1 MRVVRQVDATDCGPA
16 ALAMIL
22 MHFGR
27 LEPLY
32 RLRDL
37 AGTTQSGTTLLG
49 LKRAAE
55 GLGLKA
61 TGFTANLLE
70 LRQLDLP
77 VLLHWENNHYVVL
90 EKIMTSRLRILDP
103 AVGQVWVSIDEFDQ
117 KWTGKALW
125 LEPSEGFQKG
135 RFLGQRG
142 MLGLISHLRHYQDFR
157 IVLFQI
163 AVVTLIVTLLNL
175 GAPLL
180 TQILFDRVLE
190 KRQENILTTVFF
202 GILTVSVLQAGFGA
216 LRNLLS
222 SKLSIGLNRRLRL
235 NYLEHLMQLPMR
247 IHETRLV
254 GDLVTRFSDLSRVR
268 SVLSS
273 LLLRVPAT
281 LLSLVLSLVLLLTYN
296 FKLAL
301 VALLTVPFQV
311 LYLLWLAP
319 KLQLNTRESRRKEG
333 QMQSALL
340 GNLEGLWT
348 LKTFG
353 AQAWASKKV
362 EQQIDDYLKL
372 SWRGTVLSNQ
382 SDLSIGLLESLSV
395 MVMLWFGATLVL
407 GQSLSTGQ
415 LVAAYGL
422 VLRTMSSIAQIVD
435 NIQSVQEGIVA
446 SDRLLEMLELSPE
459 PVEHNAVSLP
469 PLKTSIKLEQVGFG
483 YLPERLILNNITIEI
498 PRGSYTVILGEN
510 GAGKST
516 LAAIMTRMFEPLS
529 GRLLWDSKPF
539 SEINLE
545 NLRKQIV
552 YLRQE
557 VPVFDASIKDNLFMG
572 REPQLEQMAYL
583 IAQVGFD
590 SVIKRLPE
598 GLDTLIGGDSPYRLS
613 SGERQMLGLIRALLA
628 DSEVLILDEPT
639 ATLDQ
644 EREHRVVD
652 LLWRLKGTRTIIVIT
667 HRPALVE
674 PADQI
679 VRVEAGRTQR
689 FKREPKP
696 SQGREF

>member
-16 ALAMIL
+16 ALAMML

-55 GLGLKA
+55 SLGLNA
-61 TGFTANLLE
+61 TGFAASFTE
-70 LRQLDLP
+70 LCQLDLP

-90 EKIMTSRLRILDP
+90 EKIMTSRVQILDP
-103 AVGQVWVSIDEFDQ
+103 AAGQIWVSIEDFNQ

-125 LEPSEGFQKG
+125 LEPNENFQKG

-142 MLGLISHLRHYQDFR
+142 MLGLISHLRHYQHFR
-157 IVLFQI
+157 VVLLQV

-180 TQILFDRVLE
+180 TQMLFDRVLE
-190 KRQENILTTVFF
+190 KRQENILTTIFL

-340 GNLEGLWT
+340 GSLEGLWT

-459 PVEHNAVSLP
+459 PVEHNTVPLP

-483 YLPERLILNNITIEI
+483 YLPERLILNNITLEI

-539 SEINLE
+539 VEVSLE
-545 NLRKQIV
+545 TLRKQIV

-557 VPVFDASIKDNLFMG
+557 VPIFDASIKDNLFMG
-572 REPQLEQMAYL
+572 REPKLEQMAYL

-590 SVIKRLPE
+590 GVIKRLPE

-652 LLWRLKGTRTIIVIT
+652 LLWRLKGTKTIIVIT

-689 FKREPKP
+689 FKREPKANK
-696 SQGREF
+696 GIEF

>member
-16 ALAMIL
+16 ALAMLL

-37 AGTTQSGTTLLG
+37 AGTTQSGTSLLG

-55 GLGLKA
+55 YLGLQA
-61 TGFTANLLE
+61 TGFEAKLSE
-70 LRQLDLP
+70 LQQLDLP

-90 EKIMTSRLRILDP
+90 EKLEAKRAHLLDP
-103 AVGQVWVSIDEFDQ
+103 AVGRVWVPLEEFSR

-125 LEPSEGFQKG
+125 LEPSPGFQKG

-142 MLGLISHLRHYQDFR
+142 LLGLASHLRHYQHFR
-157 IVLFQI
+157 AVLFQV
-163 AVVTLIVTLLNL
+163 AVVTLVLTLLNL

-190 KRQENILTTVFF
+190 KRENKILNTVLL
-202 GILTVSVLQAGFGA
+202 GILSVSVLQAGFGA

-222 SKLSIGLNRRLRL
+222 SQLSIGLNRRLRL

-247 IHETRLV
+247 VHETRLV

-273 LLLRVPAT
+273 LLLRFPAT
-281 LLSLVLSLVLLLTYN
+281 ILSLVLSLLLLLTYN
-296 FKLAL
+296 LRLAL

-311 LYLLWLAP
+311 IYLLWLAP
-319 KLQLNTRESRRKEG
+319 KLQQNTRETRRKEG
-333 QMQSALL
+333 EMQSALL

-353 AQAWASKKV
+353 SQNWAVKKV
-362 EQQIDDYLKL
+362 EGQIDEYLKL
-372 SWRGTVLSNQ
+372 SWRGTVLANQ
-382 SDLSIGLLESLSV
+382 SDLSIGLLESFGAMFV
-395 MVMLWFGATLVL
+395 LWFGATQVL
-407 GQSLSTGQ
+407 QSSLTTGQ
-415 LVAAYGL
+415 LVAAFAL
-422 VLRTMSSIAQIVD
+422 VLRTMSSISQIVD
-435 NIQSVQEGIVA
+435 SIQSLQEGIIA

-459 PVEHNAVSLP
+459 PVADKPMPLA
-469 PLKTSIKLEQVGFG
+469 PLKHELRIEQLNFG
-483 YLPERLILNNITIEI
+483 YLPERLILHNVNLKIGF
-498 PRGSYTVILGEN
+498 GSYTAVLGEN

-516 LAAIMTRMFEPLS
+516 LASVMTRMFEPLS
-529 GRLLWDSKPF
+529 GQILWDNTPF
-539 SEINLE
+539 SSINLE
-545 NLRKQIV
+545 TLRERIV

-557 VPVFDASIKDNLFMG
+557 VPVFNASVKDNLFMG
-572 REPQLEQMAYL
+572 REPDLERVQYL
-583 IAQVGFD
+583 INQIGFD
-590 SVIKRLPE
+590 GVVTRLPE
-598 GLDTLIGGDSPYRLS
+598 GLDTIIGGDSPYRVS

-652 LLWRLKGTRTIIVIT
+652 LLWRLKGKRTIIVIT

-679 VRVEAGRTQR
+679 VRVEAGRTQLFLR
-689 FKREPKP
+689 HAQDLDAGNF
-696 SQGREF
+696 

>member
-61 TGFTANLLE
+61 TGFAASLLE
-70 LRQLDLP
+70 LRQLDP
-77 VLLHWENNHYVVL
+77 PILLHWENNHYVVL
-90 EKIMTSRLRILDP
+90 EKFEATRVRILDP
-103 AVGQVWVSIDEFDQ
+103 AVGQVWVPTDEFDQ

-135 RFLGQRG
+135 RFLGRRG
-142 MLGLISHLRHYQDFR
+142 MLGLISHLRHYQHFR
-157 IVLFQI
+157 LVLFQV

-180 TQILFDRVLE
+180 TQILFDQVLE
-190 KRQENILTTVFF
+190 KRQENILTSVFL
-202 GILTVSVLQAGFGA
+202 GMLLVSVLQAGFGA

-301 VALLTVPFQV
+301 VALLSVPFQV

-319 KLQLNTRESRRKEG
+319 KLQLNTGETRRKEG

-340 GNLEGLWT
+340 GSLEGLWT

-353 AQAWASKKV
+353 AQNWASKKV

-382 SDLSIGLLESLSV
+382 SDLSIGLLEGLSV
-395 MVMLWFGATLVL
+395 LVMLWFGATLVL
-407 GQSLSTGQ
+407 GASLSTGQ

-459 PVEHNAVSLP
+459 PVADVEMPLAT
-469 PLKTSIKLEQVGFG
+469 LKTGIKLEKLHFG
-483 YLPERLILNNITIEI
+483 YLPERLILHDINLEI
-498 PRGSYTVILGEN
+498 PYGSYTVILGEN

-516 LAAIMTRMFEPLS
+516 LASIMTRMFEPLS
-529 GRLLWDSKPF
+529 GRLLWDAVPF
-539 SEINLE
+539 SQINLQT
-545 NLRKQIV
+545 LRQRIV

-557 VPVFDASIKDNLFMG
+557 VPVFDASVKDNLFMG
-572 REPQLEQMAYL
+572 REPKLEQMQHL

-590 SVIKRLPE
+590 GVIKRLPE

-679 VRVEAGRTQR
+679 VRVDAGTTQR
-689 FKREPKP
+689 FKREVKANEA
-696 SQGREF
+696 REF

>member
-16 ALAMIL
+16 ALAMLL

-37 AGTTQSGTTLLG
+37 AGTTQSGTSLLG

-55 GLGLKA
+55 YLGLQA
-61 TGFTANLLE
+61 TGFEAKLSE
-70 LRQLDLP
+70 LQQLDLP

-90 EKIMTSRLRILDP
+90 EKLEAKRARLLDP
-103 AVGQVWVSIDEFDQ
+103 AVGRVWVPLEEFSR

-125 LEPSEGFQKG
+125 LEPSPGFQKG

-142 MLGLISHLRHYQDFR
+142 LLGLASHLRHYQHFR
-157 IVLFQI
+157 AVLFQV
-163 AVVTLIVTLLNL
+163 AVVTLVLTLLNL

-190 KRQENILTTVFF
+190 KRENKILNTVLL
-202 GILTVSVLQAGFGA
+202 GILSVSVLQAGFGA

-222 SKLSIGLNRRLRL
+222 SQLSIGLNRRLRL

-247 IHETRLV
+247 VHETRLV

-273 LLLRVPAT
+273 LLLRFPAT
-281 LLSLVLSLVLLLTYN
+281 ILSLVLSLLLLLTYN
-296 FKLAL
+296 LRLAL

-311 LYLLWLAP
+311 IYLLWLAP
-319 KLQLNTRESRRKEG
+319 KLQQNTRETRRKEG
-333 QMQSALL
+333 EMQSALL

-353 AQAWASKKV
+353 SQNWAVKKV
-362 EQQIDDYLKL
+362 EGQIDEYLKL
-372 SWRGTVLSNQ
+372 SWRGTVLANQ
-382 SDLSIGLLESLSV
+382 SDLSIGLLESFGAMFV
-395 MVMLWFGATLVL
+395 LWFGATQVL
-407 GQSLSTGQ
+407 QSSLTTGQ
-415 LVAAYGL
+415 LVAAFAL
-422 VLRTMSSIAQIVD
+422 VLRTMSSISQIVD
-435 NIQSVQEGIVA
+435 SIQSLQEGIIA

-459 PVEHNAVSLP
+459 PVADKPMPLA
-469 PLKTSIKLEQVGFG
+469 PLKHELRIEQLNFG
-483 YLPERLILNNITIEI
+483 YLPERLILHNVNLKIGF
-498 PRGSYTVILGEN
+498 GSYTAILGEN

-516 LAAIMTRMFEPLS
+516 LASVMTRMFEPLS
-529 GRLLWDSKPF
+529 GQILWDNTPF
-539 SEINLE
+539 SSINLE
-545 NLRKQIV
+545 TLRERIV

-557 VPVFDASIKDNLFMG
+557 VPVFNASVKDNLFMG
-572 REPQLEQMAYL
+572 REPDLERVQYL
-583 IAQVGFD
+583 INQIGFD
-590 SVIKRLPE
+590 GVVTRLPE
-598 GLDTLIGGDSPYRLS
+598 GLDTIIGGDSPYRVS

-652 LLWRLKGTRTIIVIT
+652 LLWRLKGKRTIIVIT

-679 VRVEAGRTQR
+679 VRVEAGRTQLFLR
-689 FKREPKP
+689 HAQDLDAGNF
-696 SQGREF
+696 

>member
-16 ALAMIL
+16 ALAMLL

-37 AGTTQSGTTLLG
+37 AGTTQSGTSLLG

-55 GLGLKA
+55 YLGLQA
-61 TGFTANLLE
+61 TGFEAKLSE
-70 LRQLDLP
+70 LQQLDLP

-90 EKIMTSRLRILDP
+90 EKLEAKRAHLLDP
-103 AVGQVWVSIDEFDQ
+103 AVGRVWVPLEEFSR

-125 LEPSEGFQKG
+125 LEPSPGFQKG

-142 MLGLISHLRHYQDFR
+142 LLGLASHLRHYQHFR
-157 IVLFQI
+157 AVLFQV
-163 AVVTLIVTLLNL
+163 AVVTLVLTLLNL

-190 KRQENILTTVFF
+190 KRENKILNTVLL
-202 GILTVSVLQAGFGA
+202 GILSVSVLQAGFGA

-222 SKLSIGLNRRLRL
+222 SQLSIGLNRRLRL

-247 IHETRLV
+247 VHETRLV

-273 LLLRVPAT
+273 LLLRFPAT
-281 LLSLVLSLVLLLTYN
+281 ILSLVLSLLLLLTYN
-296 FKLAL
+296 LRLAL

-311 LYLLWLAP
+311 IYLLWLAP
-319 KLQLNTRESRRKEG
+319 KLQQNTRETRRKEG
-333 QMQSALL
+333 EMQSALL

-353 AQAWASKKV
+353 SQNWAVKKA
-362 EQQIDDYLKL
+362 EGQIDEYLKL
-372 SWRGTVLSNQ
+372 SWRGTVLANQ
-382 SDLSIGLLESLSV
+382 SDLSIGLLESFGAMFV
-395 MVMLWFGATLVL
+395 LWFGATQVL
-407 GQSLSTGQ
+407 QSSLTTGQ
-415 LVAAYGL
+415 LVAAFAL
-422 VLRTMSSIAQIVD
+422 VLRTMSSISQIVD
-435 NIQSVQEGIVA
+435 SIQSLQEGIIA

-459 PVEHNAVSLP
+459 PVADKPMPLA
-469 PLKTSIKLEQVGFG
+469 PLKHELRIEQLNFG
-483 YLPERLILNNITIEI
+483 YLPERLILHNINLKIGF
-498 PRGSYTVILGEN
+498 GSYTAILGEN

-516 LAAIMTRMFEPLS
+516 LASVMTRMFEPLS
-529 GRLLWDSKPF
+529 GQILWDNTPF
-539 SEINLE
+539 SSINLE
-545 NLRKQIV
+545 TLRERIV

-557 VPVFDASIKDNLFMG
+557 VPVFNASVKDNLFMG
-572 REPQLEQMAYL
+572 REPDLERVQYL
-583 IAQVGFD
+583 INQIGFD
-590 SVIKRLPE
+590 GVVTRLPE
-598 GLDTLIGGDSPYRLS
+598 GLDTIIGGDSPYRVS

-652 LLWRLKGTRTIIVIT
+652 LLWRLKGKRTIIVIT

-679 VRVEAGRTQR
+679 VRVEAGRTQLFLR
-689 FKREPKP
+689 HAQDLDAGNF
-696 SQGREF
+696 